1 MANTTKNYKILTNFK
16 EIELYN
22 SISDI
27 KEKNTFISS
36 NALTIYN
43 NIINILKDTDV
54 NDIIS
59 MRNNLNNINY
69 ISHDES
75 DIYFDNNY
83 RDNDYSEFAE
93 LLNTI
98 IEKLEEDD
106 NFDNYSRELL
116 VQLQTKING
125 VLANIYT
132 NNNSNDGDIEN
143 LKQSVE
149 ESLSSNSVLNEKYG
163 NTYNELKDENTGN
176 IIRQYEDPKNY
187 KIYAAQILNI
197 IECKKTYIAPSES
210 SNTYTIIVGPTNS
223 GDEPEPQPEAPDTI
237 DVNGVTYYK
246 VQPQSPGENYRLDTY
261 HSDEWNIDYYAWI
274 NKVTP
279 TLTVNNPASTT
290 IADGGTT
297 TITITSSV
305 PGLLR
310 FSHNNSTAA
319 GGNNTAWTW
328 TITPTSTATTS
339 FTITITN
346 NTAVTEQ
353 STISTNGIKVTFT
366 PSDTTNYNTVSDINA
381 IRQQIT
387 LSAAQQSTSY
397 YWYVGTTK
405 PQSLNEA
412 SIVDSYQS
420 ETIYTNTSGVKSHIF
435 VLTNDDKN
443 VTFINPE
450 LNSPVSQVTIDT
462 TTILGYNIFETAVG
476 TAING
481 NIKILVSDV
490 EIIP

>member
-1 MANTTKNYKILTNFK
+1 MDQNKTYKILTNFK
-16 EIELYN
+16 EIELFNAINEIKKLN
-22 SISDI
+22 SFNLINPLVIYQRIITELKNSDI
-27 KEKNTFISS
+27 
-36 NALTIYN
+36 
-43 NIINILKDTDV
+43 
-54 NDIIS
+54 NDINT
-59 MRNNLNNINY
+59 MNNNLDNIDYINY
-69 ISHDES
+69 D
-75 DIYFDNNY
+75 DIYFISNY
-83 RDNDYSEFAE
+83 RNGDLSEFTS
-93 LLNTI
+93 LVNKI
-98 IEKLEEDD
+98 KGKLSEND
-106 NFDNYSRELL
+106 NFTKYSRELFVKL
-116 VQLQTKING
+116 EDEIDNKIN
-125 VLANIYT
+125 NIL
-132 NNNSNDGDIEN
+132 NNNGSIDKEISSYKEIANTILLED
-143 LKQSVE
+143 
-149 ESLSSNSVLNEKYG
+149 ESLNSKYSSQ
-163 NTYNELKDENTGN
+163 YNELVNEGVVKRNF
-176 IIRQYEDPKNY
+176 EDPKNY
-187 KIYAAQILNI
+187 NVYETKILNI
-197 IECKKTYIAPSES
+197 IEGKKTYSAPSES
-210 SNTYTIIVGPTNS
+210 SDKYIIIVGKTNS
-223 GDEPEPQPEAPDTI
+223 GETPEPQPEAPNTI
-237 DVNGVTYYK
+237 DVNGITYYK